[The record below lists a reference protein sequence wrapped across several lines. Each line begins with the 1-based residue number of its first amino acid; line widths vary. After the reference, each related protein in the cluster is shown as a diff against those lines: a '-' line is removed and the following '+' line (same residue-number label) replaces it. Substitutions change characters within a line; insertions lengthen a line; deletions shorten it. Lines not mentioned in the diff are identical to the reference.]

1 LDNSDSHKIQLYIS
15 NDKITIHPNSYK
27 LIPASPHLAAE
38 IDNVTIDLAKI
49 IAPETENHLIIEGAG
64 GVFVPINNTDCV
76 IDLIKQDY
84 KVIVVSVII

>member
-1 LDNSDSHKIQLYIS
+1 
-15 NDKITIHPNSYK
+15 
-27 LIPASPHLAAE
+27 
-38 IDNVTIDLAKI
+38 LAKI